1 MNAAGSAGSLVRL
14 TSGSVRGRAE
24 DGLAVFRGMPF
35 AQPPVGELR
44 LAAPL
49 PVLPWEG
56 VREAVAFGPPPPQSR
71 MMGAPAV
78 RGTDGD
84 WLTVNVWS
92 ADHGAARLPVM
103 VWIHGGGYV
112 YGWSGDPLDGA
123 ALARNGSSSSP
134 STTACAP
141 RASGTSPEHR
151 PTAGS
156 WTRSRRSSGSRTTS
170 PPSAETP
177 AGSPPSASP
186 REPAASPR

>member
-1 MNAAGSAGSLVRL
+1 MRCPLQAREDCRARQHLLSRTRRTRMNAAGSAGSLVRL

-49 PVLPWEG
+49 PALPWEG

-78 RGTDGD
+78 RDTDGE

-103 VWIHGGGYV
+103 GHDRG
-112 YGWSGDPLDGA
+112 
-123 ALARNGSSSSP
+123 R
-134 STTACAP
+134 
-141 RASGTSPEHR
+141 
-151 PTAGS
+151 
-156 WTRSRRSSGSRTTS
+156 RRSHRH
-170 PPSAETP
+170 AL
-177 AGSPPSASP
+177 
-186 REPAASPR
+186 RQ